1 MADDDRTTPQSPAFA
16 QGGVVSGEASLPDEH
31 TARVRARQSDGA
43 REEPQTMH
51 RVHDTTVDAQPP
63 PSSTELAEPSRRQRR
78 RERDRRAEKR
88 AMQWLV
94 GVFVGLG
101 GAAILLVNVLLD
113 DTPTKTDTTEL
124 AENAEV
130 EPPPPV
136 KPPPRRAPGVFTTA
150 PTEAVD
156 IPAIRQ
162 LQSDGL
168 TIAAEGLP
176 EVIAENTGDAVAPLA
191 ALETC
196 RFAFS
201 VWEFSPNRRFRFMTT
216 CAPLEGQILY
226 GAYEI
231 RGGRVHMSP
240 LTTPI
245 ARITSVF
252 DAERPASMKT
262 RVESLLKGEVM
273 MSFEVNQRVTVMRA
287 GLHGEG
293 FHDTYRAKN
302 TITLH
307 HQLAPGRVPTP
318 SGGGGGGR
326 AAPPPPPAAPP
337 PKAGGKD
344 PLLDLLKGGQ

>member
-1 MADDDRTTPQSPAFA
+1 MADDDPTTPQA
-16 QGGVVSGEASLPDEH
+16 QSYVVGGEAPLPDEH
-31 TARVRARQSDGA
+31 TARVRARQQDEA
-43 REEPQTMH
+43 TVH
-51 RVHDTTVDAQPP
+51 KVHDTTVDARPAT
-63 PSSTELAEPSRRQRR
+63 STELAESSRKARR
-78 RERDRRAEKR
+78 RERDRRAERR

-94 GVFVGLG
+94 AGFVGLG
-101 GAAILLVNVLLD
+101 GIGLVAVNVLID
-113 DTPTKTDTTEL
+113 DTPSPASASTDDPT
-124 AENAEV
+124 NPD

-136 KPPPRRAPGVFTTA
+136 KPPPRRSPGVFTTA

-162 LQSDGL
+162 LRADGL

-176 EVIAENTGDAVAPLA
+176 EVIANGEGQAVAPLA

-231 RGGRVHMSP
+231 RGGKVHMSP

-262 RVESLLKGEVM
+262 KVESMLKGEVM
-273 MSFEVNQRVTVMRA
+273 MTFEVNQRVTVMRA

-293 FHDTYRAKN
+293 FHDTYRQKN

-318 SGGGGGGR
+318 PSGGGG
-326 AAPPPPPAAPP
+326 AAPPPPT
-337 PKAGGKD
+337 KKKSGGGD
-344 PLLDLLKGGQ
+344 PLLDLLKGQ

>member
-1 MADDDRTTPQSPAFA
+1 MADDDRTKPQAPAYA
-16 QGGVVSGEASLPDEH
+16 QGGAVSGEAPLPDEH
-31 TARVRARQSDGA
+31 TARVRARQPA
-43 REEPQTMH
+43 QPEPTVH
-51 RVHDTTVDAQPP
+51 RIHDTTVDAQPP
-63 PSSTELAEPSRRQRR
+63 PSSSELAEPSRRQRR
-78 RERDRRAEKR
+78 RERDRRAERR

-94 GVFVGLG
+94 ALFLGLG
-101 GAAILLVNVLLD
+101 GLAIVAVNVLLD
-113 DTPTKTDTTEL
+113 DSVSATTEGDDPT
-124 AENAEV
+124 A
-130 EPPPPV
+130 EPPPV
-136 KPPPRRAPGVFTTA
+136 APPPRRSPGVFTTA

-162 LQSDGL
+162 LQADGL

-176 EVIAENTGDAVAPLA
+176 EVIAESTGSAVAPLA

-231 RGGRVHMSP
+231 RGSEVHMSP

-252 DAERPASMKT
+252 DAERPASMTT
-262 RVESLLKGEVM
+262 RVESMLKGEVM
-273 MSFEVNQRVTVMRA
+273 MTFEVNQRVTVMRA

-293 FHDTYRAKN
+293 FHDTYRQKN

-307 HQLAPGRVPTP
+307 HQLAPGRVATP
-318 SGGGGGGR
+318 SGGTGE
-326 AAPPPPPAAPP
+326 AAPPPPP
-337 PKAGGKD
+337 PKSGGQD
-344 PLLDLLKGGQ
+344 PLLDLLKGQ